1 MGGKRGESFDV
12 IGTKLP
18 CAHSILCSLFFFAKS
33 LLSNILMVLQL
44 FLILSCHFVV
54 FFTYSILEFLLTL
67 SFDRSLQVLSNPE
80 KTPLHTF
87 FCNYDLSDMPIGTKV
102 RFGNMDESLTKLIWT
117 F

>member
-1 MGGKRGESFDV
+1 LGGKRKERFDV
-12 IGTKLP
+12 TGTKLP
-18 CAHSILCSLFFFAKS
+18 CALSMLSSFFFFTKS
-33 LLSNILMVLQL
+33 RLPNILVVLQL

-54 FFTYSILEFLLTL
+54 FFTSSILEFLTL
-67 SFDRSLQVLSNPE
+67 SFDCSLQVLSNPE